1 MTYLLWSLLNI
12 ALGVLFIYLCFKA
25 TKLINERIGLLASL
39 VFVFG
44 ILAIMSSSR
53 IQEAERETSKGHLTT
68 WEYTPADSLDSNSTH
83 IMRIDLEKNLIS
95 KYQLLINYCKDKDGD
110 IIYPLSASVSTT
122 GFVIGTKLK
131 PVLINI
137 KKSDEKNKFE
147 YAIHVNINW
156 RLLGADIIYQS
167 KLFEGTTILK

>member
-53 IQEAERETSKGHLTT
+53 IQEAERETSKGLLTT
-68 WEYTPADSLDSNSTH
+68 WEYKPADSINRNSTY
-83 IMRIDLEKNLIS
+83 IMRIDLETNLIS
-95 KYQLLINYCKDKDGD
+95 KYQLLINYCKDKDGKN
-110 IIYPLSASVSTT
+110 IYPLSATVSTT
-122 GFVIGTKLK
+122 GICNG
-131 PVLINI
+131 
-137 KKSDEKNKFE
+137 NKIE
-147 YAIHVNINW
+147 TY
-156 RLLGADIIYQS
+156 IY
-167 KLFEGTTILK
+167 

>member
-53 IQEAERETSKGHLTT
+53 IQEAERETSKGLLTT
-68 WEYTPADSLDSNSTH
+68 WEYKPSDSINRNSTY
-83 IMRIDLEKNLIS
+83 IMRIDLETNLIS
-95 KYQLLINYCKDKDGD
+95 KYQLLINYCKDKTGKN
-110 IIYPLSASVSTT
+110 IYPLSATVSTT
-122 GFVIGTKLK
+122 GFVMGTKLK
-131 PVLINI
+131 PIFINI
-137 KKSDEKNKFE
+137 KKSDENNKFE
-147 YAIHVNINW
+147 YAINVNVNW
-156 RLLGADIIYQS
+156 RLLGADFIYQS
-167 KLFEGTTILK
+167 KLFEGITILK